1 MKAYLYCD
9 VRSLNEATLYYVG
22 LVESCLKDA
31 GYECKR
37 ALNLSDI
44 NKPDLIFTITMVYYT
59 KAKIRFPFVKTISW
73 IQGLGFQEAKMT
85 RPLWKWLPHLISE
98 AITIYSADLLLFV
111 SEKMRDYYKT
121 SFGYKKSNYVI
132 MPCYNLKL
140 SSFFNL
146 DKYNKPTF
154 VYAGGVTKWQ
164 SIDSILDTYS
174 LVEQQIPDASLTLY
188 CKDSAWLRNELAY
201 RGIKNF
207 EIKYVSVTTLQQEL
221 LQFKYGFILR
231 EKNWV
236 NMVATPTKMNSYLAA
251 YVIPVFSDAVDDF
264 VKNIKLSDYT
274 LCAHTPLEPQKIA
287 EQIIEF
293 EKKTRDYSLYKS
305 IVDKVF
311 DVHYND
317 SKYIDMIGG
326 EISKLQNT
334 NKVMKCLLK

>member
-98 AITIYSADLLLFV
+98 AITICSADLLLFV
-111 SEKMRDYYKT
+111 SEKMRDYYKQ
-121 SFGYKKSNYVI
+121 SFRYKKSNYVI

-140 SSFFNL
+140 SSFFDL
-146 DKYNKPTF
+146 EKYKKPTF
-154 VYAGGVTKWQ
+154 VYAGGLTKWQ
-164 SIDSILDTYS
+164 SIGAILDTYT
-174 LVEQQIPDASLTLY
+174 LVEQQIPEASLTLY
-188 CKDSAWLRNELAY
+188 CRDSAWLRGELAH
-201 RGIKNF
+201 RVIKNV
-207 EIKYVSVTTLQQEL
+207 EIKYVPVANLQQEL

-236 NMVATPTKMNSYLAA
+236 NLVATPTKMNSYLAA
-251 YVIPVFSDAVDDF
+251 YVIPIFSDAVDDF
-264 VKNIKLSDYT
+264 SKRIKLDEFMLMT
-274 LCAHTPLEPQKIA
+274 DTPLNPSKVAEMIISFENKKVDYEKFKIYVGRIFN
-287 EQIIEF
+287 E
-293 EKKTRDYSLYKS
+293 Y
-305 IVDKVF
+305 
-311 DVHYND
+311 YND
-317 SKYIDMIGG
+317 
-326 EISKLQNT
+326 EIYKKEIINGI
-334 NKVMKCLLK
+334 NDINGMN